1 MKSGRLSF
9 VWEMCDRFGLLSASS
24 AFACLFFACSSFR
37 GYRWVDVCKE
47 LRILAPDPAE
57 PVGGK
62 QILVES
68 KLRVVQVGNRRY

>member
-1 MKSGRLSF
+1 MIDLDY
-9 VWEMCDRFGLLSASS
+9 CLLPLLLPA
-24 AFACLFFACSSFR
+24 FACSSFR